1 MMLRSQTVS
10 QFDQNMYLTTCSER
24 EIFSKLNLNF
34 ALGCVALGMF
44 ALACLAESV
53 FSAGRLEWT

>member
-1 MMLRSQTVS
+1 
-10 QFDQNMYLTTCSER
+10 MYLITCSER
-24 EIFSKLNLNF
+24 EIVSKLNQNF

-44 ALACLAESV
+44 VLACLAKSV